1 MEKKKVV
8 VIEDDATLGPAL
20 QNFLTR
26 ELHCEVSLFGDVEKA
41 IKQIDNTTDLVVS
54 DVVLPGLSGFDLLKF
69 LKKKFSK
76 VPLILMTGHGSIEKA
91 VVAMKE
97 GAYDFLVK
105 PFTLPL
111 LKLQFRRLF

>member
-69 LKKKFSK
+69 IKKKFSK
-76 VPLILMTGHGSIEKA
+76 IPLILWTAHGRIEKV
-91 VVAMKE
+91 VVALKE
-97 GAYDFLVK
+97 GVK
-105 PFTLPL
+105 VFL
-111 LKLQFRRLF
+111 LKPLTFLFFET